1 MENHNKRTHK
11 KRLDIIETKTTKKKT
26 TNERNERRSIIIV
39 RFCRRESVFTFAFRV
54 VRAFAELI
62 FSRSSTDDD
71 ASPLRFKE
79 EEGKEVGF
87 LFRNDDDDDESVDDD
102 EVDQR
107 RERRSRKN
115 EEEYL
120 E

>member
-1 MENHNKRTHK
+1 MHK

-62 FSRSSTDDD
+62 FSRSSTDD